1 VHNGEDP
8 ATEVSVG
15 ISASLASRFCG
26 W

>member
-15 ISASLASRFCG
+15 ISASLASSFCG